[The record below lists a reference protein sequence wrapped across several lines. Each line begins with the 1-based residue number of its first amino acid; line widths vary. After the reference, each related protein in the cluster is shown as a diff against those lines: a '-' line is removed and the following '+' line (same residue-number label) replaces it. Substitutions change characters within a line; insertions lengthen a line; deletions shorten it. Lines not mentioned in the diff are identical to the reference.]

1 VQAFEERLRP
11 IIPEAKKDLNGF
23 DAIVDFFENL
33 FPADMFGNQENDI
46 NSNAKKS
53 SATATDKAAVTPKE
67 KTVGAKQA
75 TPSSG
80 ISLSGIFDYPDAARD
95 ESEVALTYMNKK
107 KNNFDSVMGLKPQS
121 PAKERNKRDTENIT
135 P

>member
-1 VQAFEERLRP
+1 MSNYVR
-11 IIPEAKKDLNGF
+11 
-23 DAIVDFFENL
+23 AIAASL
-33 FPADMFGNQENDI
+33 
-46 NSNAKKS
+46 
-53 SATATDKAAVTPKE
+53 AAVLLVIAGCGDPVPQPPKE
-67 KTVGAKQA
+67 KAVGAKQA
-75 TPSSG
+75 TTSSNG

>member
-1 VQAFEERLRP
+1 M
-11 IIPEAKKDLNGF
+11 NGF

-33 FPADMFGNQENDI
+33 IPADMFGNQENDI

-53 SATATDKAAVTPKE
+53 SASATDKAAVTPKE

>member
-1 VQAFEERLRP
+1 
-11 IIPEAKKDLNGF
+11 
-23 DAIVDFFENL
+23 
-33 FPADMFGNQENDI
+33 MFGNQENDI

-53 SATATDKAAVTPKE
+53 SATTTDKAVVTPKE

-75 TPSSG
+75 TTPSNG